1 MQVKETVR
9 NIYGRAKE
17 TASDQVE
24 WKNQQSV
31 CTPYMGT
38 VEAIEMDPEED
49 HEDDQ
54 STGAP
59 LL

>member
-1 MQVKETVR
+1 MVEPRKLPVT
-9 NIYGRAKE
+9 
-17 TASDQVE
+17 E